1 MYVFHSTSHN
11 NGHSGKKGAI
21 TVDKKGNSSTIYVQP
36 AKTLDEK
43 LTYIQQIIGKS
54 DDLVFRP
61 FSFGQ
66 ETKIKASMVYIDG
79 LVDDRALQK
88 MIGGAKNLDLSQGE
102 TLSTIQLSLEEI
114 GHTEIALEYETL
126 LEKLLK
132 GSCIC
137 LMEGFSTC
145 ITVAIPQF
153 SERQVA
159 EPTTE
164 TVVRGPR
171 EGFVENMRVNTSLIR
186 RRLADENLWIDS
198 MKLGKRSKTSISIAY
213 VNGIVDKDLV
223 TELYERLERIDTDS
237 ILEDGSVEELIQD
250 SFYTPFPTVYT
261 TERPDTTVSHLLEGK
276 IAIIV
281 DGSPM
286 VMIVPA
292 LFVHFFH
299 NTEDYTQRSD
309 ISTLIRILR
318 FGCIL
323 IALLGPSLYIAVT
336 TFHQELIP
344 TGLLGNLAAQR
355 EGTPFPTFI
364 ETLIMEITFEILR
377 EAGIRMPQPVGQAV
391 SIVGAIVIGQAAV
404 QAGIVSAAVVIVVSI
419 TAISS
424 FVFPSYN
431 IGIPIRILRFG
442 FMGLSAS
449 FGLVGICI
457 GFTAM
462 LLHLSSLKSFGVP
475 YMEGFTPFVRK
486 NQQDMIF
493 RAPKWMMKKRP
504 KPGDQNDL
512 IRDQSKRPSPDN

>member
-1 MYVFHSTSHN
+1 MSKTKDS
-11 NGHSGKKGAI
+11 
-21 TVDKKGNSSTIYVQP
+21 NSVYLQP
-36 AKTLDEK
+36 AKALDEK
-43 LTYIQQIIGKS
+43 IAYIEQVIGKS
-54 DDLVFRP
+54 DDLVQRP
-61 FSFGQ
+61 FSFGRDH
-66 ETKIKASMVYIDG
+66 TISASLLYIDG

-88 MIGGAKNLDLSQGE
+88 MMAGAKHTEPSVDNPMED
-102 TLSTIQLSLEEI
+102 IQLSLEEI
-114 GHTEIALEYETL
+114 GHTEKALTYTTI

-132 GSCIC
+132 GNAIC
-137 LMEGFSTC
+137 LTEGSS
-145 ITVAIPQF
+145 IAIAIAIPQF
-153 SERQVA
+153 SERTVA

-186 RRLADENLWIDS
+186 RRLSDENLWIES
-198 MKLGKRSKTSISIAY
+198 MTLGERSRTTISIAY
-213 VNGIVDKDLV
+213 VNGIVDKTLV
-223 TELYERLERIDTDS
+223 EELYSRLKRIDTDG
-237 ILEDGSVEELIQD
+237 ILEDGSLEELIQD

-261 TERPDTTVSHLLEGK
+261 TERPDTAAAHLLEGK

-281 DGSPM
+281 DGTPM

-364 ETLIMEITFEILR
+364 ETLLMELTFEILR

-419 TAISS
+419 TAIAG

-431 IGIPIRILRFG
+431 IGIPIRILRFA

-449 FGLVGICI
+449 FGLVGICV
-457 GFTAM
+457 GFTAL
-462 LLHLSSLKSFGVP
+462 LLHLSSLKSFGIP
-475 YMEGFTPFVRK
+475 YMQGFTPFVLK

-493 RAPKWMMKKRP
+493 RAPKWMMKERP
-504 KPGDQNDL
+504 TPGDSLDRVRN
-512 IRDQSKRPSPDN
+512 RNKRPSPEQ